1 MPNFSE
7 KVNHIANALSRMHG
21 VQKDSETA
29 PLVFKTEPNGDITNA
44 YAKQG
49 SDAQTRNT
57 VHDVAC
63 KIASTVTVKFEK
75 SEALFIMYEQKR
87 KINKGTGKRY
97 KIGPYIRLYKVRY
110 TGRVAS

>member
-21 VQKDSETA
+21 VQKDSLTA

-49 SDAQTRNT
+49 SDAQTRNM

-63 KIASTVTVKFEK
+63 KIAFHSHCKFVQSK
-75 SEALFIMYEQKR
+75 SLLH
-87 KINKGTGKRY
+87 N
-97 KIGPYIRLYKVRY
+97 V
-110 TGRVAS
+110 